1 MGGRYVYLIF
11 YGTPI
16 FFRGVCARYDSGI
29 HFPIALYK
37 GSTAY
42 ISSSAVNMMPV
53 SCPCDTCRNG
63 EGPTGSF
70 GP

>member
-29 HFPIALYK
+29 HFPIALYLTWVLAL
-37 GSTAY
+37 STRT
-42 ISSSAVNMMPV
+42 SARIRT
-53 SCPCDTCRNG
+53 DK
-63 EGPTGSF
+63 
-70 GP
+70 

>member
-29 HFPIALYK
+29 HFPIALYRAIEAFL
-37 GSTAY
+37 GQRRYRA
-42 ISSSAVNMMPV
+42 I
-53 SCPCDTCRNG
+53 
-63 EGPTGSF
+63 
-70 GP
+70 